1 MVKMSYLAIFRSC
14 LRKEYADQV
23 IKMLRAAEGE
33 HTRTSYRLEW
43 VTDEALDVLKREGNP
58 LCIASITN
66 RTGTHAL
73 PTRILTVLD
82 HAIDYDSGMLRLLLE
97 VGPFIQVEKEFSG
110 EISAWGVTD
119 KECPPE
125 KFVTEYKAN
134 WPKFNE
140 AKTNA
145 LTSWRRA
152 VDFATTNWDLKNTV
166 FLRPVDSN
174 LEGQEREIQVTVGQG
189 TKYRFEIASYNPHLT
204 DVDINLKQIQ
214 VTASG
219 AIADVGQVPAI
230 SRDGIIPIEFKF
242 LEPGK
247 SKIEIHVQPDPQ
259 FSTYIPIGIEVK
271 SDPQLDPVGPRLL
284 GSEWAICLDELSQI
298 FSSNTDLQLKVL
310 KTLLNAFPNEPELLL
325 RKGYMHLIRGENHVA
340 IDIFN
345 NVLKVRESARGV
357 TWLLIA
363 SLRIG
368 AVRESENLLQR
379 LNLSENSL
387 FQQIVDAASG
397 IDEQTVMRFVDFPG
411 LYLSED
417 KAIKF
422 VLALGEAAESQ
433 EVAQKVMSAL
443 AELDESQALTY
454 SKKCLIRNQ
463 NWRNLRR
470 DYVLLADRLNLS
482 EGVNEH
488 AGLILRYRDESPT
501 EIVERVGRL
510 SSKVHPVEMLGI
522 LLFNA
527 TAFAVG
533 SDDEKKSACIDQ
545 SLKAAELAY
554 ELCDY
559 ASADHALQILTQ
571 KLKMSDP
578 VSVGFLKA
586 AEQIGMRI
594 NKIRF
599 KPENKDN
606 TKNTYSDFLLQSLA
620 PHLTGKILAILGGQE
635 DLLLMEY
642 WKTSLGLEDISWIT
656 DISLN
661 PSKDRQLLEFEP
673 TKLVVVMVWG
683 DVVVCSEEVQQW
695 LDDNSVQVCTAF
707 MVPESILYSLER
719 RIVPRSVN
727 SATSNIDKPSEVVT
741 FARVHL
747 KNLIINDETDKSV
760 KELDAYPLAGAWA
773 KKILRS
779 LVALD
784 DYCVWR
790 ASKNS
795 GGVNFLT
802 WLGQNDSIP
811 PNWISMKESESLENN
826 STHYQKRVFPVDESV
841 DQSGSVYMEAHVK
854 LDFDHPAPRIHF
866 YDASGM
872 KIKKIFIGYIGEH
885 LPTPSG
891 H

>member
-1 MVKMSYLAIFRSC
+1 MSYLAIFRSC

-43 VTDEALDVLKREGNP
+43 VTDQALELLKQDVNP
-58 LCIASITN
+58 LCVASITN
-66 RTGTHAL
+66 RTGTRAL

-82 HAIDYDSGMLRLLLE
+82 HSIDNDSGMLRLLFE
-97 VGPFIQVEKEFSG
+97 VGPFIKVEKEFSG
-110 EISAWGVTD
+110 NVSSWAVDEQD
-119 KECPPE
+119 CPPE
-125 KFVTEYKAN
+125 KFVTVYKSD
-134 WPKFNE
+134 WPQFSE
-140 AKTNA
+140 AKTESLA
-145 LTSWRRA
+145 SWRRA
-152 VDFATTNWDLKNTV
+152 VDFATANWDMKNTV

-174 LEGQEREIQVTVGQG
+174 LEGEDKEIQVTVGQG
-189 TKYRFEIASYNPHLT
+189 TRYRFEIASYNPHLT

-230 SRDGIIPIEFKF
+230 SRDGIIPIDFKF

-259 FSTYIPIGIEVK
+259 FSTYIPIGIEVE
-271 SDPQLDPVGPRLL
+271 SDPHLDPVGPRLL
-284 GSEWAICLDELSQI
+284 GSEWATCLDDLNQI

-325 RKGYMHLIRGENHVA
+325 RQGQMHLMRGENHVA

-345 NVLKVRESARGV
+345 EVLKVRESARGV
-357 TWLLIA
+357 TWMLIA

-387 FQQIVDAASG
+387 FQQIIDAASG
-397 IDEQTVMRFVDFPG
+397 IDEQTVLRFVDFPG

-417 KAIKF
+417 KAIKLI
-422 VLALGEAAESQ
+422 LALGEAVASQ
-433 EVAQKVMSAL
+433 EGAQKVMSAL
-443 AELDESQALTY
+443 QELDAGQALIY
-454 SKKCLIRNQ
+454 SKKYLIRNP

-470 DYVLLADRLNLS
+470 DYVLLADKLNLS
-482 EGVNEH
+482 DDVNEH
-488 AGLILRYRDESPT
+488 VGLILRYTDESPT

-510 SSKVHPVEMLGI
+510 KSKVHPVEMLGI

-527 TAFAVG
+527 SAFAVG
-533 SDDEKKSACIDQ
+533 TDEEDKSACIDQ

-559 ASADHALQILTQ
+559 ASADYALQILTQ
-571 KLKMSDP
+571 KLKLSDP
-578 VSVGFLKA
+578 NSVGFLKV
-586 AEQIGMRI
+586 AEQIAMKVSTVKGRS
-594 NKIRF
+594 
-599 KPENKDN
+599 ENQRDS
-606 TKNTYSDFLLQSLA
+606 KNSYSDFLLQSLA
-620 PHLTGKILAILGGQE
+620 PHLTGRILVILGGRE
-635 DLLLMEY
+635 DPLLMEY
-642 WKTSLGLEDISWIT
+642 WKVSLGLEQMLWIT
-656 DISLN
+656 DASSN
-661 PSKDRQLLEFEP
+661 PSKDKQLLQYEP
-673 TKLVVVMVWG
+673 SKLVVVTVWG
-683 DVVVCSEEVQQW
+683 DAVVCSEAVQEW
-695 LDDNSVQVCTAF
+695 LDSNSVQFCTAF
-707 MVPESILYSLER
+707 LTPESILHALAR
-719 RIVPRSVN
+719 RLKARIDSDALPRIS
-727 SATSNIDKPSEVVT
+727 KPSEAVA
-741 FARVHL
+741 FARI
-747 KNLIINDETDKSV
+747 NLQNLVINDETDKYV
-760 KELDAYPLAGAWA
+760 LELDTYPLANAWA
-773 KKILRS
+773 KKIVRS

-784 DYCVWR
+784 EYCAWR
-790 ASKNS
+790 ASRNS

-826 STHYQKRVFPVDESV
+826 SAYYQKRVFRVDESV

-872 KIKKIFIGYIGEH
+872 NVKKIYVGYIGEH

-891 H
+891 R